1 MAVHVI
7 QTLMHLTGAVRTNA
21 LDLQS
26 HVLVLGIEQLSIGR
40 VKSESVA
47 AVAVQQH
54 ARSFAGSAVT
64 VTLRKVEEVGRRT
77 LCGVIAHDRG
87 LWWCGSSHHLMAR
100 WLCLTR
106 RGGMLPTRLSGG
118 HFKISRQKNAH
129 FCGRIKGKS
138 MQVTLEFVLVNE
150 DVADAAPI
158 PGRCSTARRL
168 CVYV

>member
-1 MAVHVI
+1 MPLRPNLQAKCSKKAQAQVLSVAVHGI
-7 QTLMHLTGAVRTNA
+7 QTLVHLTGAVHIHA

-26 HVLVLGIEQLSIGR
+26 HVLVLCIEQLSIGC

-106 RGGMLPTRLSGG
+106 RGHVAHAALRWSFQNLSAKKCPLLWAYQRKK
-118 HFKISRQKNAH
+118 HASN
-129 FCGRIKGKS
+129 S
-138 MQVTLEFVLVNE
+138 
-150 DVADAAPI
+150 
-158 PGRCSTARRL
+158 
-168 CVYV
+168 

>member
-1 MAVHVI
+1 MFKAQAQVLSVAVHGI
-7 QTLMHLTGAVRTNA
+7 QTLVHLTGAVHIHA

-26 HVLVLGIEQLSIGR
+26 HVLVLGVEQLSIGC

-47 AVAVQQH
+47 AAAVQQH

-100 WLCLTR
+100 WPCLTR
-106 RGGMLPTRLSGG
+106 RGHVAHAALRWSFQNLSAKKCPLLWAYQRKK
-118 HFKISRQKNAH
+118 HASN
-129 FCGRIKGKS
+129 S
-138 MQVTLEFVLVNE
+138 
-150 DVADAAPI
+150 
-158 PGRCSTARRL
+158 
-168 CVYV
+168 

>member
-7 QTLMHLTGAVRTNA
+7 QTLVHLTGAVHIHA

-26 HVLVLGIEQLSIGR
+26 HVLVLGIEQLSIGC

-87 LWWCGSSHHLMAR
+87 LWWCGSSHPLMAR

-106 RGGMLPTRLSGG
+106 RGACCPRGSQVV
-118 HFKISRQKNAH
+118 ISKSL
-129 FCGRIKGKS
+129 GKK
-138 MQVTLEFVLVNE
+138 MPIFVGVSKE
-150 DVADAAPI
+150 KA
-158 PGRCSTARRL
+158 CK
-168 CVYV
+168 